1 MLGIP
6 EGGFNRLCLCAIEP
20 EKPSGKTSWKA
31 PICRVC
37 ALQPPKKL
45 IARRADGCGAC
56 EPLPGCSPVCWLQKS
71 FAQGKLYASAPVS
84 VHSVHSVHL
93 ETFVPRSFSAPLRNC
108 TCVKVCVRLC
118 VYTFA
123 YCGAHPLRVFIK
135 CACVYAIAHCG
146 AHSGRAIKNN
156 FSVGVCNRLLVGVF
170 VCLFL
175 FCCV

>member
-45 IARRADGCGAC
+45 IARRADGCGAWACACVVVWLCGCGACDCACADGCGSC

-71 FAQGKLYASAPVS
+71 LAQGKLYASAPVS
-84 VHSVHSVHL
+84 VHSVHSLHL
-93 ETFVPRSFSAPLRNC
+93 ESCVPRSFSTPLRKC
-108 TCVKVCVRLC
+108 TCVKVCARLC
-118 VYTFA
+118 V
-123 YCGAHPLRVFIK
+123 
-135 CACVYAIAHCG
+135 
-146 AHSGRAIKNN
+146 
-156 FSVGVCNRLLVGVF
+156 
-170 VCLFL
+170 
-175 FCCV
+175 